1 MSDSAT
7 AIQAHES
14 ESPAELPHG
23 PRTGIELHVGPAA
36 TSRLVRD
43 LLAAAP
49 ALADFYAAHPFDAE
63 AYRRKADAVH
73 ARLPAAKRNVLR
85 EALRP
90 SNAEAGAKLD
100 RILNGEGVL
109 VTTGQQAGL
118 FGGPTYTISKILS
131 AIRLAESLEG
141 VLGEPCLA
149 IFWVASD
156 DHDWDE
162 VNHTFLLDA
171 EQRVHRVTVAARDGT
186 PDVPMSERMLG
197 AGIEAALVAF
207 VERLPRSEFADSVE
221 TLLRSAYRADTTVS
235 NAFGNLLHGLFRDME
250 LAFVDPASAALK
262 RAGAPI
268 MANELRN
275 AEAHARLL
283 ANQSERLV
291 AAGYHAQVAVAED
304 AANVFFH
311 DTQGRERL
319 VRDGDGWL
327 LRRTRRMIADQEVH
341 AMLEADPTRFSP
353 NVFLR
358 PVVESAVLPTIAYVG
373 GPAEIAYFAQLG
385 CLFPA
390 HGIEPAIAVPRF
402 SVTVVE
408 GKVRKVL
415 DRFGLTIGDFRI
427 PLHELTTRMIR
438 EGLPDEVTGPLAVME
453 ATIRREYDRLTGG
466 AESIDP
472 TLGGWLAGQ
481 RNGILGQLQAAEK
494 KITSHRKKRSEI
506 ETEQLRKAA
515 SNLQPDGVAQERALN
530 PLPLV
535 ARYGAGILADMAE
548 AIQYPL
554 PGPSPEGWN
563 GVRCS
568 D

>member
-1 MSDSAT
+1 
-7 AIQAHES
+7 
-14 ESPAELPHG
+14 
-23 PRTGIELHVGPAA
+23 
-36 TSRLVRD
+36 VRD

-85 EALRP
+85 DALRP
-90 SNAEAGAKLD
+90 SNAAAGAKLD

-131 AIRLAESLEG
+131 AIRLAELLEG

-149 IFWVASD
+149 VFWVASD

-171 EQRVHRVTVAARDGT
+171 EQRVHRVTLDARDGT
-186 PDVPMSERMLG
+186 PDVPMSERVLG
-197 AGIEAALVAF
+197 AGIEAALEAF
-207 VERLPRSEFADSVE
+207 VDRLPRSEFADSVE
-221 TLLRSAYRADTTVS
+221 TLLRSAYRADTTIS
-235 NAFGNLLHGLFRDME
+235 HAFGDLLHGLFRDME
-250 LAFVDPASAALK
+250 LAFIDPASAALK
-262 RAGAPI
+262 RAAAPI
-268 MANELRN
+268 MGNELRN
-275 AEAHARLL
+275 AEAHGRLL

-311 DTQGRERL
+311 DPQGRERL

-327 LRRTRRMIADQEVH
+327 LRRTRRTIADTELH

-390 HGIEPAIAVPRF
+390 HGIEPAIVVPRF

-415 DRFGLTIGDFRI
+415 DRFGLTVGDFRT
-427 PLHELTTRMIR
+427 PLHELTTRIIR

-472 TLGGWLAGQ
+472 TLSGWLASQ
-481 RNGILGQLQAAEK
+481 RNGLLGQLQAAEK

-515 SNLQPDGVAQERALN
+515 SNLQPDGIAQERALN

-554 PGPSPEGWN
+554 PRRSPEGWN